1 MPCKRH
7 NTSADHS
14 KTNESKGAHACASF
28 APLATASGLA
38 HIAATL
44 TLSCGCAAVAI
55 TRQCRALNK
64 SAAEAD
70 EAQCQIQSTMG
81 AKIKRMFETR

>member
-1 MPCKRH
+1 MQKY

-14 KTNESKGAHACASF
+14 KTNESKGAHACVSF

-44 TLSCGCAAVAI
+44 TFSCGCAAVAI
-55 TRQCRALNK
+55 TRQCSALSK

-70 EAQCQIQSTMG
+70 EAQCQMQSTIG
-81 AKIKRMFETR
+81 VKI